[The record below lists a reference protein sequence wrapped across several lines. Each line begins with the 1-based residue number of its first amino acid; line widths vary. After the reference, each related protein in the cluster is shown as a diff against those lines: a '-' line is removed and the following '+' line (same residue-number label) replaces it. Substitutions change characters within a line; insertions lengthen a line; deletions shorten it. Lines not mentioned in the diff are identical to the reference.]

1 MQEETECAYYLRTGQ
16 CKFGGTCKFHHPQPS
31 NAMISLRGGAS
42 SSIYS
47 PQAVTSPVY
56 AARASYITSP
66 RWQGPSS
73 YAQVILPQG
82 LVQVPGWNPYP
93 VSMFHLCL
101 FIDLVAH
108 FFLQLFCA
116 SFTFTFWRYH
126 GMPSINFSN
135 VKHNLCNILLGAIT
149 RN

>member
-1 MQEETECAYYLRTGQ
+1 MQDEKECAYYLRTGQ

-31 NAMISLRGGAS
+31 NAMIALRGGAS

-56 AARASYITSP
+56 TARASYITSP

-93 VSMFHLCL
+93 VSSFHLC
-101 FIDLVAH
+101 FCIDLVSLC
-108 FFLQLFCA
+108 F
-116 SFTFTFWRYH
+116 R
-126 GMPSINFSN
+126 SN
-135 VKHNLCNILLGAIT
+135 ILCNFYFHLSEYTMQRGRSFILM
-149 RN
+149 

>member
-1 MQEETECAYYLRTGQ
+1 MQEEKECAYYLRTGQ

-31 NAMISLRGGAS
+31 SNAMISLRGGTS

-56 AARASYITSP
+56 AARASFITSP

-93 VSMFHLCL
+93 VSLFHLVL
-101 FIDLVAH
+101 FHRFSCTLFSYRCFV
-108 FFLQLFCA
+108 QLLHSLSEDTMECEL
-116 SFTFTFWRYH
+116 
-126 GMPSINFSN
+126 SIFQM
-135 VKHNLCNILLGAIT
+135 
-149 RN
+149 